1 MNRPGKRLLA
11 RSKNP
16 RIVGLITAR
25 GGSRSVPR
33 KNVAM
38 VGGKPLIAWT
48 IDAAL
53 GSGVLDA
60 VIVSTDDPK
69 IATVARRCGAEA
81 PFLRPAE
88 LARDETP
95 HLPVVAHA
103 LRWLETA
110 RGWTPEYLM
119 LLQPTSPLRTSA
131 DIRGAVKL
139 AADKKADAVV
149 SVSPARHHPYICVR
163 ADRRSRLSPF
173 DPSVPLD
180 LRRQDFPPA
189 YTMNGA
195 IYLVRSR
202 TVLEQKTFY
211 PPRTFAYMMPAE
223 RSLDID
229 EAWELRL
236 AGLMLGTSQ

>member
-1 MNRPGKRLLA
+1 MTA

-33 KNVAM
+33 KNVAS

-48 IDAAL
+48 IDAAR

-60 VIVSTDDPK
+60 VVVSTDDAR
-69 IATVARRCGAEA
+69 IAAVSRRCGADV
-81 PFLRPAE
+81 PFLRPSE

-95 HLPVVAHA
+95 HMPVVEHA
-103 LRWLETA
+103 LRWLEAA

-149 SVSPARHHPYICVR
+149 SVCPARHHPFLCVR
-163 ADRRSRLSPF
+163 ADARARLTPF
-173 DPSVPLD
+173 DPSAPLD

-189 YTMNGA
+189 YAMNGA
-195 IYLVRSR
+195 IYLTRRR
-202 TVLEQKTFY
+202 TLLEEKTFY
-211 PPRTFAYMMPAE
+211 PVRTFAYMMPAE

-236 AGLMLGTSQ
+236 AGLMLGARR

>member
-1 MNRPGKRLLA
+1 MTARP
-11 RSKNP
+11 KNP

-33 KNVAM
+33 KNVAP

-53 GSGVLDA
+53 RSRVLDA
-60 VIVSTDDPK
+60 VVVSTDDPK
-69 IATVARRCGAEA
+69 IAAVSRRFGADV

-88 LARDETP
+88 LARDATP
-95 HLPVVAHA
+95 HLPVVEHA
-103 LRWLETA
+103 LRRLEA
-110 RGWTPEYLM
+110 DRGWTPEYVM

-131 DIRGAVKL
+131 DIRRAVAL
-139 AADKKADAVV
+139 AGDKKADAVV
-149 SVSPARHHPYICVR
+149 SVCPAQHHPYICVR
-163 ADRRSRLSPF
+163 ADRRSRLTPF
-173 DPSVPLD
+173 DPAVPLD

-189 YTMNGA
+189 YAMNGA
-195 IYLVRSR
+195 IYLVRRR
-202 TVLEQKTFY
+202 TVLEEKTFY

-236 AGLMLGTSQ
+236 AGLMLGASR

>member
-1 MNRPGKRLLA
+1 MIA

-38 VGGKPLIAWT
+38 VGGKPLIVWT
-48 IDAAL
+48 IEAAL
-53 GSGVLDA
+53 RSGVLDA
-60 VIVSTDDPK
+60 VVVSTDDAR
-69 IATVARRCGAEA
+69 IAAAARRAGADV

-95 HLPVVAHA
+95 HLPVVEHA
-103 LRWLETA
+103 LRWLEAA
-110 RGWTPEYLM
+110 RGWTPEYAM

-131 DIRGAVKL
+131 DIRAAVKL
-139 AADKKADAVV
+139 ADGKKADAVV
-149 SVSPARHHPYICVR
+149 SVCPARHHPFICVR
-163 ADRRSRLSPF
+163 VDGRSRMTPF

-189 YTMNGA
+189 YAMNGA
-195 IYLVRSR
+195 IYLARRRVL
-202 TVLEQKTFY
+202 LEQKTFY
-211 PPRTFAYMMPAE
+211 PAKTFAYVMPAE

-229 EAWELRL
+229 EAWELKL
-236 AGLMLGTSQ
+236 AGLMLGARR